1 MRDTLTPSPAGR
13 LALARALPGGMA
25 TAALLPDLVRARGGD
40 GATCLHLGALFAV
53 GTLLSEL
60 PAAIFGD
67 RDARVNGAGAWLV
80 RAGVVQAVGL
90 LAMAA
95 APDLS
100 ALALA
105 VIVVG
110 VGAGLATGAEAR
122 ATLAVVHQARAT
134 ARDDARAVA
143 RFEVLAVLGKTAT
156 CFAVAL
162 LAVAT
167 GMGTRAAIVVSAGVV
182 LIGALLARTVDVD
195 VIAHGRR
202 RAARDGMTDRRRPWS
217 IGPLALLA
225 AVAALSLVARGTDPL
240 DAFAV
245 ASRGGLL
252 AAAAL
257 LAGKGLVARAIA
269 PSIARVHGVA
279 LAAVVAAVPL
289 AFAARLP
296 SGAMLPIVALA
307 CGVAGGAAAAARGLL
322 LVRLG
327 PARVGTGAAIEATV
341 RRVAVASAAL
351 ILAPTVRAH
360 GFVGPYALAAAVAV
374 IGGAAA
380 LLPRAGVRRR
390 AATRDAGHAEITAAR
405 N

>member
-1 MRDTLTPSPAGR
+1 MRVLSTLRPAGR
-13 LALARALPGGMA
+13 LALARALLGGMA

-40 GATCLHLGALFAV
+40 AATCLHLGALFAV

-60 PAAIFGD
+60 PAAVFGD
-67 RDARVNGAGAWLV
+67 RDARVTGANAWLM
-80 RAGVVQAVGL
+80 RAGIVQAIGL

-95 APDLS
+95 APDLL

-105 VIVVG
+105 VVVVG

-122 ATLAVVHQARAT
+122 ATLAVARHAHAE
-134 ARDDARAVA
+134 ARESSRAVA
-143 RFEVLAVLGKTAT
+143 RFEVIAVLGKTAT

-162 LAVAT
+162 LAVLT

-182 LIGALLARTVDVD
+182 LIGALLARTVGVE
-195 VIAHGRR
+195 VIADGRR
-202 RAARDGMTDRRRPWS
+202 HAARDGMTDRRRPWS
-217 IGPLALLA
+217 IGPVALLG

-245 ASRGGLL
+245 ATRGGLL

-289 AFAARLP
+289 SFAARLP
-296 SGAMLPIVALA
+296 SGIMLPIVALA

-341 RRVAVASAAL
+341 RRIAIASAAL
-351 ILAPTVRAH
+351 ILAPTVRAN
-360 GFVGPYALAAAVAV
+360 GFVGPYAIAAAVAV

-390 AATRDAGHAEITAAR
+390 GATNGVGDAEMTAAR